1 MVVQNC
7 SLVDMTIPRG
17 TKMGLLE
24 NIHGETIQPMDGK
37 KIIEQLEKED
47 VNPKQFKPLSP
58 AEQKDFFKKLNLNVP
73 EDKRKLYEQLILQ
86 NHDVFSKSKD
96 ELGKANNFSA
106 RSSPKLRIPFSKNN
120 IKFWTNI
127 ANIWKNKCNNDLKW
141 ELCNHSK
148 EGWRGKSGS
157 RF

>member
-47 VNPKQFKPLSP
+47 VNPKQFTSGTKRLF
-58 AEQKDFFKKLNLNVP
+58 QKV
-73 EDKRKLYEQLILQ
+73 
-86 NHDVFSKSKD
+86 KS
-96 ELGKANNFSA
+96 
-106 RSSPKLRIPFSKNN
+106 
-120 IKFWTNI
+120 
-127 ANIWKNKCNNDLKW
+127 
-141 ELCNHSK
+141 
-148 EGWRGKSGS
+148 
-157 RF
+157 

>member
-1 MVVQNC
+1 MSIQN
-7 SLVDMTIPRG
+7 
-17 TKMGLLE
+17 
-24 NIHGETIQPMDGK
+24 N
-37 KIIEQLEKED
+37 
-47 VNPKQFKPLSP
+47 SP

-73 EDKRKLYEQLILQ
+73 EYKRKLHEQLILQ

-96 ELGKANNFSA
+96 ELGKANNFKHKIFTKTED
-106 RSSPKLRIPFSKNN
+106 PIFQNN

-127 ANIWKNKCNNDLKW
+127 ANTWKNKCNNGLKW